1 MLEPNR
7 IPGSFRDRSG
17 YVFEDEN
24 VIYRAINLT
33 YKENYDLLLGS
44 GLLSKLMDKKL
55 LLPFKAQEKK
65 ILGVWKIIKPE
76 KIKLISYPYEWS
88 FEQLKDAALVTL
100 NIQLEALK
108 HGMTLKDASA
118 YNIQYYKG
126 KLVHIDHLS
135 FEKFIEGQPWV
146 AYRQFVMNF
155 LGPLILMAKVDSR
168 HALQLRNFIDG
179 LPLDYISRALPLVTW
194 LNPSC
199 FLHIHL
205 HAILQ
210 KKYSSTDDLKV
221 SNEKNKRKLKSI
233 SYNSNFN
240 LINSL
245 MVSIKKLTY
254 PGISSEWGSYYND
267 TNYSAKAFKSKKYIL
282 KNIIRN
288 LAPESICD
296 LGSNDGEFS
305 QLIMKHTRH
314 VISVDSDHNAV
325 NNNYINQKKYKES
338 VVQPLMIDICN
349 PSPSVG
355 WSNIER
361 DSFLDRGRCDLVM
374 GLALIHHLCI
384 SNNIPLSYVAK
395 LFYSLAPVAV
405 LEFTPKEDSQVQRLL
420 SYRDDI
426 FDDYSMESCI
436 AEFLKF

>member
-55 LLPFKAQEKK
+55 LLPFKVQEKK

-126 KLVHIDHLS
+126 KPVHIDHLS

-179 LPLDYISRALPLVTW
+179 LPLDYISKALPLVTW

-205 HAILQ
+205 H
-210 KKYSSTDDLKV
+210 
-221 SNEKNKRKLKSI
+221 
-233 SYNSNFN
+233 
-240 LINSL
+240 NSL
-245 MVSIKKLTY
+245 LQSFQI
-254 PGISSEWGSYYND
+254 
-267 TNYSAKAFKSKKYIL
+267 F
-282 KNIIRN
+282 
-288 LAPESICD
+288 
-296 LGSNDGEFS
+296 
-305 QLIMKHTRH
+305 H
-314 VISVDSDHNAV
+314 VI
-325 NNNYINQKKYKES
+325 Y
-338 VVQPLMIDICN
+338 L
-349 PSPSVG
+349 
-355 WSNIER
+355 
-361 DSFLDRGRCDLVM
+361 SFR
-374 GLALIHHLCI
+374 
-384 SNNIPLSYVAK
+384 
-395 LFYSLAPVAV
+395 
-405 LEFTPKEDSQVQRLL
+405 
-420 SYRDDI
+420 
-426 FDDYSMESCI
+426 
-436 AEFLKF
+436 